1 MIRPPGNTYTF
12 SPAAAMRPLPS
23 LPFARVAGKVASG
36 RNALMG
42 AGATRATSR
51 QSVAAALP
59 TFGGATPRA
68 ISRAVLAVLNFLSGL
83 MPKPPAPV
91 AYCDA
96 TGTVVPAVTAA
107 ATVAVRTT
115 PTAQVIPC

>member
-1 MIRPPGNTYTF
+1 MLRF
-12 SPAAAMRPLPS
+12 SS
-23 LPFARVAGKVASG
+23 LPFARMAGKVAG
-36 RNALMG
+36 GGNALMG

-51 QSVAAALP
+51 QPVAAELP
-59 TFGGATPRA
+59 VFGGATPRS
-68 ISRAVLAVLNFLSGL
+68 ISRALVAVLNFLSGL

-96 TGTVVPAVTAA
+96 TASVVAAVTAT
-107 ATVAVRTT
+107 ATVAAKPT

>member
-1 MIRPPGNTYTF
+1 
-12 SPAAAMRPLPS
+12 
-23 LPFARVAGKVASG
+23 
-36 RNALMG
+36 MG
-42 AGATRATSR
+42 AVATRATSR
-51 QSVAAALP
+51 QPVAAALP

-68 ISRAVLAVLNFLSGL
+68 TSRALVAVLNFFSAL

-96 TGTVVPAVTAA
+96 TASVVPALTPT
-107 ATVAVRTT
+107 ATVAAKPT